1 MPEDEKTRFLTIAT
15 EEVLRR
21 RPSTSDV
28 LKDFLSRLG
37 WTVYNGTLIPL
48 EILDLSELP
57 ELIKEARPDLAK
69 ASQRLRDGDLSGAI
83 SAACGAVDA
92 TTNMIYRQKDLGNPG
107 EASFQER
114 VANSLK
120 RHGTI
125 ANLDKD
131 LQSLGWELKEI
142 GLFRE
147 NLVKSINQAAYFMQT
162 LRSKMGDVH

>member
-1 MPEDEKTRFLTIAT
+1 
-15 EEVLRR
+15 
-21 RPSTSDV
+21 
-28 LKDFLSRLG
+28 
-37 WTVYNGTLIPL
+37 
-48 EILDLSELP
+48 
-57 ELIKEARPDLAK
+57 
-69 ASQRLRDGDLSGAI
+69 
-83 SAACGAVDA
+83 
-92 TTNMIYRQKDLGNPG
+92 MIYRQKDLGNPG